1 MAIADQNKW
10 DRLHAGRYEHDPP
23 SVFLKRIF
31 EKFGPTLLPGRAL
44 DVACGRGQNSLFLAQ
59 RGFDV
64 AAIDIS
70 PVALEE
76 ARRRAA
82 EKYLSIS
89 WQQAD
94 LEQFR
99 LPRARYD
106 LIVNFNYLQRSL
118 VPQIKTALKAGGYVI
133 FETYLIDQQAIGHPK
148 DPAYLLGHN
157 ELLDLFRGLRVLYY
171 REGKFTEGDQ
181 EAYRAGFFGQNRG

>member
-1 MAIADQNKW
+1 MTRADQNKW
-10 DRLHAGRYEHDPP
+10 DILHAGLHEEDKP
-23 SVFLKRIF
+23 SVFLQLVF
-31 EKFGPTLLPGRAL
+31 EQFGSILPPGRAL
-44 DVACGRGQNSLFLAQ
+44 DLACGRGRNSVFLAQ

-64 AAIDIS
+64 ASIDIS
-70 PVALEE
+70 SVALEE
-76 ARRRAA
+76 GRRRAA
-82 EKYLSIS
+82 EKSLSIS

-99 LPRARYD
+99 LPRACYD

-118 VPQIKTALKAGGYVI
+118 VPQIKTALKTGGHVI

-181 EAYRAGFFGQNRG
+181 EAYRASFFGQNRG